1 METVAPKVRVV
12 VLNYDGGAMTLDCV
26 DSILGSDWPAD
37 RLDVILVDNG
47 SLDTVADTMCH
58 DLRYRDRVTLIEPL
72 RNLGF
77 AAGCNAGLRPPG
89 DWSYALLINNDATV
103 ECTTIARL
111 VDAAQRAEQAGDT
124 RVGAIA
130 AKLLFADAVQG
141 VVVEVSESG
150 PLVAGDPR
158 PLGVRV
164 SGVRLDGVRNDARIG
179 FDEGFHLREPP
190 VVGDGEELACWSRRR
205 GAVRITQPVGTQAV
219 TNVSLRLSCLV
230 ERTVTLSDERTG
242 TGTGTGT
249 VTVGPEPQWVDIAI
263 HPDAF
268 DVINNVGSEWYLD
281 AFAGDRGFLEADIGQ
296 YDTAAEVFAWCGGA
310 VLLDRRYLDD
320 VGLFD
325 ERLFLYYE
333 DTELSWRGRRR
344 GWRYVYEPT
353 AVVRHRHAASSGV
366 GSDVFRYHTERN
378 RLLVAARHAPAR
390 TAVRVGVGE
399 LRRAASTVVRQLILR
414 PLRLRLPLRAE
425 IRFRLRVTGGYLTLV
440 PAMLAARWRGG
451 TTVKRRVIDTWR
463 VDKWAARP

>member
-12 VLNYDGGAMTLDCV
+12 VLNFDGGAMTLDCV
-26 DSILGSDWPAD
+26 DSILASDWPAD

-47 SLDTVADTMCH
+47 SLDTVADTMRH
-58 DLRYRDRVTLIEPL
+58 DPRYRDRVTLIEPL

-89 DWSYALLINNDATV
+89 DWSYALLINNDATM
-103 ECTTIARL
+103 EPTTIARL
-111 VDAAQRAEQAGDT
+111 VHAAQRAELDGDS

-130 AKLLFADAVQG
+130 ATLLFADPVQG
-141 VVVEVSESG
+141 VLLEASDSG

-164 SGVRLDGVRNDARIG
+164 SGVRLDGVRHDERVG

-190 VVGDGEELACWSRRR
+190 VAADGEELACWSRRR
-205 GAVRITQPVGTQAV
+205 GAVRIAQPSGTQAV
-219 TNVSLRLSCLV
+219 STVSLRLSCLV
-230 ERTVTLSDERTG
+230 ERTVTLCDERTG
-242 TGTGTGT
+242 TGTVT
-249 VTVGPEPQWVDIAI
+249 VTVGPEPQWVDITV

-281 AFAGDRGFLEADIGQ
+281 GFAGDRGFLEADRGQ
-296 YDTAAEVFAWCGGA
+296 YDTPTEVFAWCGGA

-390 TAVRVGVGE
+390 TAIRVGIGE
-399 LRRAASTVVRQLILR
+399 LRRAASTVVRHLVLR
-414 PLRLRLPLRAE
+414 PLRLRLPVRAE
-425 IRFRLRVTGGYLTLV
+425 VRFRLRVTRGYLTLL
-440 PAMLAARWRGG
+440 PAMLAARWQSGA
-451 TTVKRRVIDTWR
+451 TVKRRTIDTWQ
-463 VDKWAARP
+463 VDKWADRP